1 MYPLI
6 VAQKSKKL
14 NGINPGRAD
23 EPLLAKLAPIV
34 KFGLT
39 NSKYGVNWVTI
50 KQENN

>member
-14 NGINPGRAD
+14 IGINPGRAD